1 MATPD
6 EKRGSDAG
14 ESSAASEAG
23 EEPDTPAPYRPGS
36 WKFAASWIAF
46 AITLLLTI
54 WLGVEIVLGTRG
66 FG

>member
-1 MATPD
+1 MAI
-6 EKRGSDAG
+6 SDG
-14 ESSAASEAG
+14 RQSTGVSEPSAAPDPG
-23 EEPDTPAPYRPGS
+23 EQPEVPAAQRPGS
-36 WKFAASWIAF
+36 WKFVVSWIAF

>member
-6 EKRGSDAG
+6 GKGGAD
-14 ESSAASEAG
+14 ASEASAAFEG
-23 EEPDTPAPYRPGS
+23 GGQPGAPEPDRPGG

-54 WLGVEIVLGTRG
+54 WLGVDIVLGTRG

>member
-1 MATPD
+1 MATQD
-6 EKRGSDAG
+6 EKRGAHASA
-14 ESSAASEAG
+14 SSAASEAG
-23 EEPDTPAPYRPGS
+23 NRPGAQAPNRPAG

-54 WLGVEIVLGTRG
+54 WLGIEIVLGTRG

>member
-1 MATPD
+1 MATPEED
-6 EKRGSDAG
+6 RGAG
-14 ESSAASEAG
+14 ETSAA
-23 EEPDTPAPYRPGS
+23 PDTGEWPGAPAPNRPAG

>member
-6 EKRGSDAG
+6 EKRGADAG
-14 ESSAASEAG
+14 ESPALSEAG
-23 EEPDTPAPYRPGS
+23 DQPGVPAPNRPGG

>member
-1 MATPD
+1 METPD
-6 EKRGSDAG
+6 DRGRADAS
-14 ESSAASEAG
+14 ESSAASETGDQPGA
-23 EEPDTPAPYRPGS
+23 PAPNRPAG

-54 WLGVEIVLGTRG
+54 WLGIEIVLGTRG